1 MSKINIE
8 ELEVFYKLRA
18 KLADSDLYLA
28 FK

>member
-1 MSKINIE
+1 MSIINIE

-28 FK
+28 LK